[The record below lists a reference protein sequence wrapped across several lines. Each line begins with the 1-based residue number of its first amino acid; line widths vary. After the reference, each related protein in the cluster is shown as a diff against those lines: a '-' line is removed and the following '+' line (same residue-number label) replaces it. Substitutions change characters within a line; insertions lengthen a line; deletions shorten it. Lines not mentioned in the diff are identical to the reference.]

1 MDLTNILITIKVHSC
16 KSLFHFQFCLL
27 VFITKTKLIFLIPA
41 DFSLLT
47 SLMMF
52 IKTKLLLCCDLC
64 HLHVNKTEIG
74 QISKQR
80 QKQLFIN
87 WMVFPSVSAQTSCA
101 SQDGPRK
108 LGSK

>member
-1 MDLTNILITIKVHSC
+1 MLITIKVHSC
-16 KSLFHFQFCLL
+16 KSLFHFQFCVL

-41 DFSLLT
+41 DFSFLT

-52 IKTKLLLCCDLC
+52 IKTKLLSLCCDLS

-74 QISKQR
+74 QIPKQR

-87 WMVFPSVSAQTSCA
+87 WMVFPSVSAHTSCV